1 MNDCLRTD
9 VFVRYSPETIACSC
23 IYLSARVLKV
33 GFILRIRSSLYSFYL
48 QIALPMNPCWFEI
61 FDIKE
66 EDIRDTCLRIL
77 SVYTRAKP
85 DQLLLEQKMIHLKNQ
100 QKEEKMKE
108 SSLPLKHN
116 NRSDSFT

>member
-23 IYLSARVLKV
+23 IYLSARILK
-33 GFILRIRSSLYSFYL
+33 
-48 QIALPMNPCWFEI
+48 IALPMSPCWFEI

-77 SVYTRAKP
+77 SVYTRSKP
-85 DQLLLEQKMIHLKNQ
+85 DQLLLEQKIIHLKNQ

-108 SSLPLKHN
+108 SSPLKHN